1 MYCNKCGKEIND
13 EAVVC
18 IHCGC
23 AVNNGSARNNPLA
36 PAEEDKVSAII
47 VICTILIP
55 LIGII
60 LGIVNLCK
68 KKTKSGGIYLGAG
81 IGAWVLN
88 MIIFAVIGL
97 I

>member
-23 AVNNGSARNNPLA
+23 AVNNGAKNNPMV
-36 PAEEDKVSAII
+36 PTEDDKVSAII
-47 VICTILIP
+47 IICTILIP
-55 LIGII
+55 LVGMI

-68 KKTKSGGIYLGAG
+68 KKTRSGGIYLGVG

-88 MIIFAVIGL
+88 MIILAMIGL